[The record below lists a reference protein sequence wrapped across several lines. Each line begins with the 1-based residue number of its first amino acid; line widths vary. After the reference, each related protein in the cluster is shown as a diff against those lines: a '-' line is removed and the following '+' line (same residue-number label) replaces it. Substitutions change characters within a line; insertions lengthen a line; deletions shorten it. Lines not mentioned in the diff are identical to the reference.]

1 MGSNDGAGDR
11 PTIMVTNDDGID
23 APGLQALVRV
33 LVSTNRFKVLVCAPD
48 SEKSAVSHSITWRH
62 AVSVKRVDIGGAT
75 AFAVS
80 GTPADCTSLG
90 ISKALFPSV
99 PDLVISGINMG
110 SNCGYDIA
118 IAFINDVAC
127 TKYTYIHSSYLCM
140 YTPVPCLLILV
151 AALIGSHSNCSVYS
165 GTVAGAREAFFNG
178 VPSLSLSYHWY
189 LALPY
194 NCNASFGKKG
204 WVRGASTIR
213 DFTLAAEA
221 CLPIIYAILA
231 EINNKTY
238 PNTCFLNIDLP
249 TNVVNHKVN
258 LRLAGGFVV
267 IMFVWVLLQ
276 GYKLTKQGKSFNKMG
291 WRQVTSDTQGGKMLS
306 TMTMETNSI
315 TSTDVDLPTISGE
328 SLLFKRAVSFFLS
341 GCLFV
346 RRAHVDDNDTDFRC
360 LQKGYITVTALGALS
375 DAASDCQAYLK
386 EWLPGVAPRFS
397 SSAL

>member
-48 SEKSAVSHSITWRH
+48 SEKSAVSHSITWSH

-110 SNCGYDIA
+110 SNCGYDI
-118 IAFINDVAC
+118 
-127 TKYTYIHSSYLCM
+127 
-140 YTPVPCLLILV
+140 
-151 AALIGSHSNCSVYS
+151 VYS

-178 VPSLSLSYHWY
+178 VPSLSLSYHW
-189 LALPY
+189 
-194 NCNASFGKKG
+194 
-204 WVRGASTIR
+204 VRGTSTIR

-231 EINNKTY
+231 EIKNKTY

-249 TNVVNHKVN
+249 TNVVIHK
-258 LRLAGGFVV
+258 
-267 IMFVWVLLQ
+267 

-315 TSTDVDLPTISGE
+315 TSSDVDLPTISGE
-328 SLLFKRAVSFFLS
+328 SLLFERA
-341 GCLFV
+341 V
-346 RRAHVDDNDTDFRC
+346 RRAHVDDNDTDFPC